1 MCSHEFHANKRLKI
15 ILQTKKML
23 IKIQSGKE
31 TYHIPH
37 SPILMKGAAIPKIP
51 KEKRIGQKPP

>member
-1 MCSHEFHANKRLKI
+1 
-15 ILQTKKML
+15 ML